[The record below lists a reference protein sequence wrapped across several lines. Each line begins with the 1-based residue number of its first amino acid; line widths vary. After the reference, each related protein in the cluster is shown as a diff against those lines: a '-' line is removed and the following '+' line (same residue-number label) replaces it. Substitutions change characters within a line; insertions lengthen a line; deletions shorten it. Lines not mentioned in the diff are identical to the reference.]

1 MITIS
6 DNDLRQLLLY
16 VQATDGKVAEASD
29 SLRLNNRVRLAKN
42 TLQKLMKREDV
53 KRVMNNGKGFVVAD
67 KCL

>member
-16 VQATDGKVAEASD
+16 VKATDGKVAEASD

-67 KCL
+67 K